1 MSVRIENFV
10 DVKITRRAVQES
22 DGAYD
27 TAVYVV
33 ASTASQNNAFYF
45 INGKNGTGDGTK
57 NNPKTIDAVSGDN
70 NLKYFGIEFFA
81 NGGKKLHVVN
91 SLSFS
96 STDNCWNF
104 TDKKNSTATHLPVE
118 EILIFDTS
126 ATQINASTNANTV
139 SGIEKKI
146 FINTTNSTS
155 LSSYL
160 PYTIA
165 VYKNVEVSTNV
176 AGEKPNVSAAPFLA
190 YYTKIIKNSSVDT
203 SDLAFTKTS
212 FVDVVENSTTNKVV
226 ITEPTDVNAKAMIT
240 NNINFIATIAGVPMI
255 IGGSDETGEND
266 ITNLFMQ
273 IVLQQTLTNALM
285 KLLSSK
291 IKLNTAGIT
300 SVKNAVG
307 VELDKYVNY
316 GYISTDKL
324 WTEDDLYL
332 DGELIAAKG
341 SPLARGYVVHVSPIT
356 QENIKDHQIPTIYVL
371 YGDSVGVRKIV
382 VQGEVF

>member
-10 DVKITRRAVQES
+10 DVQITRRAVQES
-22 DGAYD
+22 GGAYD

-33 ASTASQNNAFYF
+33 PSTASQGNAFYF

-126 ATQINASTNANTV
+126 ATQTNASTNANAV

-146 FINTTNSTS
+146 FVNTTNSTS

-212 FVDVVENSTTNKVV
+212 FADVVENSTTNEVV
-226 ITEPTDVNAKAMIT
+226 ITEPTDANAKAMIT

-316 GYISTDKL
+316 DYISTDKL

-356 QENIKDHQIPTIYVL
+356 QENIKNHQIPTIYVL

>member
-1 MSVRIENFV
+1 MGVRIENFV
-10 DVKITRRAVQES
+10 DVQIKRRAVQES
-22 DGAYD
+22 GDVYD
-27 TAVYVV
+27 TAVYVSPSD
-33 ASTASQNNAFYF
+33 AKAYYF
-45 INGKNGTGDGTK
+45 INGEGNSSSNGTKTD
-57 NNPKTIDAVSGDN
+57 PKTIDQASDAIKLIG
-70 NLKYFGIEFFA
+70 KEFFA
-81 NGGKKLHVVN
+81 NGGKKLHVVT
-91 SLSFS
+91 SLDYDPS
-96 STDNCWNF
+96 DNCWIYKDTVN
-104 TDKKNSTATHLPVE
+104 TGNTHLPVE
-118 EILIFDTS
+118 EILICDTDAS
-126 ATQINASTNANTV
+126 QENASSNAKDV

-146 FINTTNSTS
+146 FVNPITTTTISTPIACTIGVYS
-155 LSSYL
+155 NAKSSSMD
-160 PYTIA
+160 
-165 VYKNVEVSTNV
+165 VSV
-176 AGEKPNVSAAPFLA
+176 APFLA
-190 YYTKIIKNSSVDT
+190 YYTKIVKNSSIDT
-203 SDLAFTKTS
+203 SDLSFTRTS
-212 FVDVVENSTTNKVV
+212 FTNAVTL
-226 ITEPTDVNAKAMIT
+226 TEPTDANAKAMIT

-341 SPLARGYVVHVSPIT
+341 SPLARGYVIHVSPIT
-356 QENIKDHQIPTIYVL
+356 QENIENHQIPTIYVL

>member
-22 DGAYD
+22 SGAYD
-27 TAVYVV
+27 TAVYVTSS
-33 ASTASQNNAFYF
+33 ATNAFYF

-57 NNPKTIDAVSGDN
+57 DNPKTIDAVTGDN

-91 SLSFS
+91 SLSFD
-96 STDNCWNF
+96 STNDNCWNF
-104 TDKKNSTATHLPVE
+104 KDAKNTTATHLPVE

-126 ATQINASTNANTV
+126 ATQTNASTNANTV

-176 AGEKPNVSAAPFLA
+176 AGGKQDVSAAPFLA
-190 YYTKIIKNSSVDT
+190 YYTKIIKDSSVDA

-212 FVDVVENSTTNKVV
+212 FVDVVENSTTHKVV
-226 ITEPTDVNAKAMIT
+226 ITEPTDTEAKEMIKK
-240 NNINFIATIAGVPMI
+240 NINFIATIAGVPMI

-291 IKLNTAGIT
+291 IKLNIAGIT

>member
-22 DGAYD
+22 SGAYD
-27 TAVYVV
+27 TAVYVTSS
-33 ASTASQNNAFYF
+33 ATNAFYF

-57 NNPKTIDAVSGDN
+57 DNPKTIDAVTGDN

-91 SLSFS
+91 SLSFD
-96 STDNCWNF
+96 STDDNCWNF
-104 TDKKNSTATHLPVE
+104 KDAKNTTATHLPVE

-126 ATQINASTNANTV
+126 TTQTNASTNANTV

-146 FINTTNSTS
+146 FVTTTDKTS
-155 LSSYL
+155 LSTYL
-160 PYTIA
+160 SYTIA
-165 VYKNVEVSTNV
+165 VYKNVEISTNV
-176 AGEKPNVSAAPFLA
+176 AGTKPDVSTAPFLA

-203 SDLAFTKTS
+203 TDLAFTKTS
-212 FVDVVENSTTNKVV
+212 FVDVVENSTTNEVV
-226 ITEPTDVNAKAMIT
+226 ITEPTDANAKAMIT

-341 SPLARGYVVHVSPIT
+341 SPLARGYVVHVSPIS
-356 QENIKDHQIPTIYVL
+356 QDNIKKHQIPTIYVL

>member
-33 ASTASQNNAFYF
+33 ASTASQGNAFYF

-126 ATQINASTNANTV
+126 ATQTNASTNANTV

-212 FVDVVENSTTNKVV
+212 FVDVVENSTTHKVV
-226 ITEPTDVNAKAMIT
+226 ITEPTDTEAKEMIKK
-240 NNINFIATIAGVPMI
+240 NINFIATIAGVPMI
-255 IGGSDETGEND
+255 IGGSDKTGEND

-291 IKLNTAGIT
+291 IKLNIAGIT

>member
-10 DVKITRRAVQES
+10 DVKITRRAIQES
-22 DGAYD
+22 AGVYD
-27 TAVYVV
+27 TAVYVTSS
-33 ASTASQNNAFYF
+33 ATNAFYF
-45 INGKNGTGDGTK
+45 IGGKNGTGDGTK
-57 NNPKTIDAVSGDN
+57 NDPKTIDKVTGDD

-81 NGGKKLHVVN
+81 NGGKKLHVV
-91 SLSFS
+91 SELSFD
-96 STDNCWNF
+96 STNDHCWNF
-104 TDKKNSTATHLPVE
+104 KDAKNTTLTHLPVE
-118 EILIFDTS
+118 EILIFDTNEKQTN
-126 ATQINASTNANTV
+126 ATVNANTV

-146 FINTTNSTS
+146 FVNTTNTTS

-160 PYTIA
+160 SYTIA
-165 VYKNVEVSTNV
+165 VYKNVSVSTD
-176 AGEKPNVSAAPFLA
+176 VSAAPFLA
-190 YYTKIIKNSSVDT
+190 YYTKIVKNSSVDA

-212 FVDVVENSTTNKVV
+212 FIDVVEGSDTKKVV
-226 ITEPTDVNAKAMIT
+226 ITEPTDANAKAMIT

-273 IVLQQTLTNALM
+273 IVLQQTLTSALM

-291 IKLNTAGIT
+291 IKLDTAGIT

-341 SPLARGYVVHVSPIT
+341 SPLARGYVVHVSPIS
-356 QENIKDHQIPTIYVL
+356 QENIKNHQIPTIYVL

>member
-22 DGAYD
+22 AGAYD
-27 TAVYVV
+27 TAVYVTSS
-33 ASTASQNNAFYF
+33 ATNAFYF

-57 NNPKTIDAVSGDN
+57 DNPKTIDAVSGDN

-91 SLSFS
+91 SLSFN

-104 TDKKNSTATHLPVE
+104 TDKKNATATHLPVE

-126 ATQINASTNANTV
+126 AIQTNANTNANTV

-146 FINTTNSTS
+146 FVNTTNSTS

-212 FVDVVENSTTNKVV
+212 FVDVVENSTTNQVV
-226 ITEPTDVNAKAMIT
+226 ITEPTDANAKAMIT

-356 QENIKDHQIPTIYVL
+356 QENIKDHKIPTIYVL

>member
-22 DGAYD
+22 AGAYD
-27 TAVYVV
+27 TAVYYSSNDSK
-33 ASTASQNNAFYF
+33 AYYF
-45 INGKNGTGDGTK
+45 INGTGNSTATGDK
-57 NNPKTIDAVSGDN
+57 KHPKTIDQASENV
-70 NLKYFGIEFFA
+70 KKFGTEFFA
-81 NGGKKLHVVN
+81 NGGKKLHVIKSLTYNTEENCWMFTDSN
-91 SLSFS
+91 SLQNTSNV
-96 STDNCWNF
+96 DI
-104 TDKKNSTATHLPVE
+104 ATHLPVE
-118 EILIFDTS
+118 EIVVFAEGVPDI
-126 ATQINASTNANTV
+126 ATTNATL

-146 FINTTNSTS
+146 HISSSNTPDSKPTS
-155 LSSYL
+155 LSGKVSIYQNN
-160 PYTIA
+160 A
-165 VYKNVEVSTNV
+165 VSGSVDVS
-176 AGEKPNVSAAPFLA
+176 SAPLLA
-190 YYTKIIKNSSVDT
+190 YYTNIFKNGNATPNDYS
-203 SDLAFTKTS
+203 FTLCT
-212 FVDVVENSTTNKVV
+212 FTDAVTFAD
-226 ITEPTDVNAKAMIT
+226 PTDETAKKMIE
-240 NNINFIATIAGVPMI
+240 NKINFIAEIAGGKRA
-255 IGGSDETGEND
+255 IGGDTTAEED

>member
-22 DGAYD
+22 AGAYD

-33 ASTASQNNAFYF
+33 ASTASQDNAFYF

-126 ATQINASTNANTV
+126 ATQTNASTNANTV

-165 VYKNVEVSTNV
+165 VHKNVAVSTNV
-176 AGEKPNVSAAPFLA
+176 AGGDQDVSAAPFLA
-190 YYTKIIKNSSVDT
+190 YYTKIIKDSSVDA

-212 FVDVVENSTTNKVV
+212 FVDVVENSTTKKVV
-226 ITEPTDVNAKAMIT
+226 IKDPTDANAKDMIT

>member
-33 ASTASQNNAFYF
+33 ASTASQGNAFYF

-91 SLSFS
+91 SLLFS
-96 STDNCWNF
+96 STDKCWNF

-126 ATQINASTNANTV
+126 ATQTNASTNANTV

-165 VYKNVEVSTNV
+165 VYKNVEVSTTV
-176 AGEKPNVSAAPFLA
+176 AGGKPNVSAAPFLA